1 MNLQVEL
8 AKSIASLAHQGQFRR
23 DGHTPYISHP
33 ASVARRIRA
42 VTVLPYFEAVAWL
55 HDSIEDSNGQVQE
68 NLLLTRGIDIEIV
81 NAVVAI
87 TKVDGEDYEKYLL
100 RVKSDP
106 YAKLVKIHD
115 MLDNLS
121 DRPSNKQILK
131 YARGLQFLLS

>member
-1 MNLQVEL
+1 M
-8 AKSIASLAHQGQFRR
+8 
-23 DGHTPYISHP
+23 
-33 ASVARRIRA
+33 
-42 VTVLPYFEAVAWL
+42 TVLPYFEAVAWL